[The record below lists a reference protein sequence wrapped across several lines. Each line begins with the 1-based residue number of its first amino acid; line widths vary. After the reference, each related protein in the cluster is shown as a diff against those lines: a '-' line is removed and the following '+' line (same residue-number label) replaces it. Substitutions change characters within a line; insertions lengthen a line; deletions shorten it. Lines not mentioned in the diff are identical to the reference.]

1 MPKDTKKTLI
11 YRETMTKITLDYYSE
26 IMQARKA
33 WSEIFI
39 VFIRKESS
47 SQNFVSCK
55 INLSKMK
62 NRLSQTN

>member
-47 SQNFVSCK
+47 S
-55 INLSKMK
+55 
-62 NRLSQTN
+62 